1 MAKKTKKFICTK
13 CSYQSSY
20 FIGKCP
26 NCGSLGTLEE
36 VIEETSCPSSHLSKG
51 FVQAKSFDE
60 IQCQGEYRIRTG
72 IKEFDRVYGGGIVS
86 DSVNTIAA
94 RAGAGKTTLLLEVAY
109 AVAKSH
115 GYTVLYASAEESESQ
130 LKKKFERLFKGKE
143 IPSSLK
149 ILSTKYI
156 ENVIQ
161 EAVRL
166 DAKLIIVD
174 SNKAFASLDESISS
188 SRPGSPS
195 QMLACTDKIITLCK
209 DAERPRAA
217 FIISQFTKDEEMA
230 GPEEFKHAVDS
241 CAYIDFEDS
250 EELRI
255 LRTEKNRFAEL
266 ENGIFMMQENGLISI
281 DNPNEYF
288 TTQRDKNE
296 EVPGVALTVIKEG
309 SRPLIAE
316 IEALVTDS
324 CAPYPTR
331 IASCLRK
338 DNLNI
343 LLSIITQSCGLDM
356 NRYNVIVN
364 TTGGLKLSSKSADLA
379 VIMSVLSVAR
389 PQKVSIP
396 NDTVFIAEVGLT
408 GELKKVQGIERRI
421 KELDRMGYKRVFVAK
436 GNIKNKNDFKNIEV
450 FECKKI
456 SDVWASI
463 KCIVLND

>member
-1 MAKKTKKFICTK
+1 MAKKTKKFICSE
-13 CSYQSSY
+13 CSYQSTY
-20 FIGKCP
+20 FMGKCP
-26 NCGSLGTLEE
+26 SCGSLGTLKE
-36 VIEETSCPSSHLSKG
+36 VVEDNCNTTSRFSREFS
-51 FVQAKSFDE
+51 QAKSVDE
-60 IQCQGEYRIRTG
+60 IQYQGEYRIVTG
-72 IKEFDRVYGGGIVS
+72 IKEFDRVYGGGIIS

-109 AVAKSH
+109 EVAKLH
-115 GYTVLYASAEESESQ
+115 GYTILYASAEESESQ
-130 LKKKFERLFKGKE
+130 LKKKFERLFKGKK
-143 IPSSLK
+143 IPLSLK

-161 EAVRL
+161 EAERL

-174 SNKAFASLDESISS
+174 SNKAFASLEESLTS

-195 QMLACTDKIITLCK
+195 QMLVCTDKIITLCK
-209 DAERPRAA
+209 NTKHPRAA

-266 ENGIFMMQENGLISI
+266 ENGIFMMQENGLISV

-288 TTQRDKNE
+288 TTQRDDDEK
-296 EVPGVALTVIKEG
+296 VPGVALTVIKEG

-324 CAPYPTR
+324 YAPYPTR

-379 VIMSVLSVAR
+379 IIMSVLSVTK
-389 PQKVSIP
+389 PQKLSIP

-421 KELDRMGYKRVFVAK
+421 KELDRMGYERVFIAK
-436 GNIKNKNDFKNIEV
+436 GNIKNKNDFKNIKII
-450 FECKKI
+450 ECKNISEVWSKI
-456 SDVWASI
+456 KNI
-463 KCIVLND
+463 